1 MYVHLI
7 SQNQTKVLLHHR
19 LKCSFHNE
27 PILKTMKKVLLPLL
41 FAAVLSTP
49 LRAAHGPA
57 ASTPATAAAAVETY
71 KVQPQ
76 LSTLGWVGKKVG
88 GQHNGTIE
96 LKEGTVL
103 VKGGQVVGG
112 TFVADMN
119 TIKDT
124 DLTDAGYNAK
134 LMGHL
139 KSEDFFG
146 VEKNPSATFVITSVK
161 PLKGDANGN
170 NATVSGNL
178 TIKGKTNPLSF
189 PAKVG
194 VKNGVAAASGTAT
207 IDRTKYDVKYG
218 STLFGAAADKAIDD
232 NFSLTFNVIAKANGV
247 AAR

>member
-1 MYVHLI
+1 
-7 SQNQTKVLLHHR
+7 
-19 LKCSFHNE
+19 
-27 PILKTMKKVLLPLL
+27 MKKLLLPLL
-41 FAAVLSTP
+41 FAATVLSAP
-49 LRAAHGPA
+49 AHAATGPA
-57 ASTPATAAAAVETY
+57 RSNHATAPAAVETY

-76 LSTLGWVGKKVG
+76 LSSLGWLGKKVG
-88 GQHNGTIE
+88 GQHNGTID

-103 VKGGQVVGG
+103 VKGSQITGG
-112 TFVADMN
+112 TLVADMN
-119 TIKDT
+119 SMKDT

-146 VEKNPSATFVITSVK
+146 VEKNPTATFVITSIK

-170 NATVSGNL
+170 NATVTGNL

-194 VKNGVAAASGTAT
+194 VKNGVAAASGTAI

-232 NFSLTFNVIAKANGV
+232 NFTLTFNAIAKK
-247 AAR
+247 

>member
-1 MYVHLI
+1 
-7 SQNQTKVLLHHR
+7 
-19 LKCSFHNE
+19 
-27 PILKTMKKVLLPLL
+27 MKKLLLPLL
-41 FAAVLSTP
+41 FAATVLSAP
-49 LRAAHGPA
+49 AHAATGPA
-57 ASTPATAAAAVETY
+57 RSNRATATAAVETY

-76 LSTLGWVGKKVG
+76 LSSLGWLGKKVG
-88 GQHNGTIE
+88 GQHNGTID

-103 VKGGQVVGG
+103 VKGSQITGG
-112 TFVADMN
+112 TLVADMN
-119 TIKDT
+119 SMKDT

-146 VEKNPSATFVITSVK
+146 VEKNPTATFVITSIK

-170 NATVSGNL
+170 NATVTGNL

-194 VKNGVAAASGTAT
+194 VKNGVAAASGTAI

-232 NFSLTFNVIAKANGV
+232 NFTLTFNAIAKK
-247 AAR
+247 